1 MVSTFFAIRK
11 MCKLPV
17 ESMRDGG
24 ALWFSDL
31 TIADPFYVLPTLS
44 LLGILAVV
52 YVR

>member
-1 MVSTFFAIRK
+1 
-11 MCKLPV
+11 
-17 ESMRDGG
+17 MRDGG